1 MWGRCLVGLALAGGT
16 RAAPAA
22 TADRPVV
29 VTTIFALYDWARVVG
44 GDRVT
49 VRSLLPPG
57 VEAHSFAPR
66 PADVL
71 ALNQTRVLI
80 YLGADLEPWARHL
93 VQGVDN
99 PRLCVVE
106 AGRDIARASENGP
119 HTEAEAALPDAHGH
133 TDPHIWLDPVLAQSI
148 VAAIADGLA
157 RADPGGRAYYQE
169 RAAAY
174 RSQLRALDERIRVA
188 LGHCRHRQILYA
200 GHFAFGYF
208 ARRYHLT
215 HQAPY
220 AGFSPNAQPTPGQIA
235 ALIEAIRASGQTTLF
250 HEELLDPKVGRT
262 ISDETGVRLALL
274 HAAHN
279 LSRED
284 WMRGDVTYLSLMEGN
299 LARLRAALD
308 CP

>member
-1 MWGRCLVGLALAGGT
+1 MPGSAAASGTGAGKG
-16 RAAPAA
+16 PAV
-22 TADRPVV
+22 RP
-29 VTTIFALYDWARVVG
+29 L
-44 GDRVT
+44 
-49 VRSLLPPG
+49 
-57 VEAHSFAPR
+57 
-66 PADVL
+66 
-71 ALNQTRVLI
+71 
-80 YLGADLEPWARHL
+80 
-93 VQGVDN
+93 
-99 PRLCVVE
+99 
-106 AGRDIARASENGP
+106 
-119 HTEAEAALPDAHGH
+119 
-133 TDPHIWLDPVLAQSI
+133 
-148 VAAIADGLA
+148 
-157 RADPGGRAYYQE
+157 GGRPGSSNHKSE
-169 RAAAY
+169 F
-174 RSQLRALDERIRVA
+174 
-188 LGHCRHRQILYA
+188 A
-200 GHFAFGYF
+200 GLFAFGYF